1 MSLIKVETEGKL
13 GYMTLNRPERLNA
26 FNADMIAEFEA
37 GLKTLAKDD
46 SVRCII
52 IRGEGRA
59 FSVGNDVARGGSG
72 YESGKHEFDPVG
84 DSMRIRSRVEL
95 WLDIRRCIK
104 PVIAQVHGYCMGV
117 ATQLSVCCDIT
128 MVAEDAVIGWPSVPL
143 GAGYI
148 GPFSSWLIGPKK
160 AKELSFIVG
169 SRMSGVEAVQFG
181 WANHAVP
188 ADKLAGATQV
198 LARQICK
205 TPPDLLAIKKRALN
219 RVEDMQGFS
228 ESVMM
233 GAEFDAIAHGSKGAR
248 ATKATIA
255 KVGLKETMRRFREGD
270 GELESE

>member
-1 MSLIKVETEGKL
+1 MAFIDIEVSGKI
-13 GYMTLNRPERLNA
+13 GTMTLNRPERLNA
-26 FNADMIAEFEA
+26 FNAEMIAEFDA
-37 GLKTLAKDD
+37 GLQTLANDK
-46 SVRCII
+46 SVVCII
-52 IRGEGRA
+52 IRGAGKS
-59 FSVGNDVARGGSG
+59 FSVGNDVAKGGSG
-72 YESGKHEFDPVG
+72 YESGKHDYDPVA

-95 WLDIRRCIK
+95 WLDIRRCPK

-117 ATQLSVCCDIT
+117 ATQLAVCCDLT
-128 MVAEDAVIGWPSVPL
+128 VVAEDAVIGWPSVPL

-148 GPFSSWLIGPKK
+148 GPFSAWLIGPKK

-169 SRMSGVEAVQFG
+169 SRMSGTDAAALG
-181 WANHAVP
+181 WANRAVP
-188 ADKLAGATQV
+188 AVDLEKATLA

-205 TPPDLLAIKKRALN
+205 TPADLLAIKKRALN
-219 RVEDMQGFS
+219 RVEDVQGFS

-255 KVGLKETMRRFREGD
+255 KVGLKETIRRFKEGD